1 MYNRPQRQR
10 PKARAVTPPTDVAE
24 VDAPALREPVT
35 LVKGP
40 HRWMFACDAGEEPLL
55 LKRLSELASDRA
67 VPFDWFDAALV
78 SHQLSKRLKPGLQRI
93 DGSRPAPKP
102 GTSGN

>member
-10 PKARAVTPPTDVAE
+10 PKARHATPPAQTAAAE
-24 VDAPALREPVT
+24 TPAPREPVT
-35 LVKGP
+35 LVKGS
-40 HRWMFACDAGEEPLL
+40 HRWMFACDAGEESLL
-55 LKRLSELASDRA
+55 LKRLSELASDRG